1 MLEWLLATTKTTA
14 KTAANGEW
22 RIASSEPLERL
33 RLLEWLP
40 ATTKTAT
47 TENSQPFDHSLLATL
62 KGGAMMVNGR
72 GFVVWLTGLSG
83 AGKTTIAHALAERL
97 RQAGYRVEIL
107 DGDAVRQHFSKGL
120 GFSKEDRIE
129 NIKRVAYVA
138 HLLARNG
145 VVVITALISPYR
157 EGRDYARQ
165 LIGDFVE
172 VYVQCPLQV
181 LIERDVKGLY
191 AKALKGE
198 IPNFTGI
205 SDPYEPPENPEVIVE
220 TDKET
225 VDESVDKI
233 WRALLA
239 LGYLPE
245 EVLSEPVLAQRC

>member
-1 MLEWLLATTKTTA
+1 MRNE
-14 KTAANGEW
+14 
-22 RIASSEPLERL
+22 
-33 RLLEWLP
+33 
-40 ATTKTAT
+40 
-47 TENSQPFDHSLLATL
+47 
-62 KGGAMMVNGR
+62 R

-97 RQAGYRVEIL
+97 RAVGYKVEIL
-107 DGDAVRQHFSKGL
+107 DGDVVRQHFSKGL

-129 NIKRVAYVA
+129 NIRRVAYVA

-145 VVVITALISPYR
+145 IVVITALISPYR

-172 VYVQCPLQV
+172 VYVQCPLNV

-191 AKALKGE
+191 AKALRGE

-205 SDPYEPPENPEVIVE
+205 SDPYEPPENPEVVVE

-225 VDESVDKI
+225 VQESVDKI
-233 WRALLA
+233 WRALTA
-239 LGYLPE
+239 LGYLNGAL
-245 EVLSEPVLAQRC
+245 VSDADWAVVKASG

>member
-1 MLEWLLATTKTTA
+1 LTDLAKQ
-14 KTAANGEW
+14 
-22 RIASSEPLERL
+22 RL
-33 RLLEWLP
+33 
-40 ATTKTAT
+40 
-47 TENSQPFDHSLLATL
+47 Q
-62 KGGAMMVNGR
+62 GGAAMKGER

-97 RQAGYRVEIL
+97 KSAGYKVEIL
-107 DGDAVRQHFSKGL
+107 DGDVVRQHFSKGL

-145 VVVITALISPYR
+145 VVVIVALISPYR
-157 EGRDYARQ
+157 EGRNYARQ

-172 VYVQCPLQV
+172 VYVKCPLNV

-191 AKALKGE
+191 AKALRCE
-198 IPNFTGI
+198 IQNFTGI
-205 SDPYEPPENPEVIVE
+205 SDPYEPPENPEVIIE

-233 WRALLA
+233 WQALIES
-239 LGYLPE
+239 GYIPAPE
-245 EVLSEPVLAQRC
+245 RVEVAT

>member
-1 MLEWLLATTKTTA
+1 MK
-14 KTAANGEW
+14 GE
-22 RIASSEPLERL
+22 
-33 RLLEWLP
+33 
-40 ATTKTAT
+40 
-47 TENSQPFDHSLLATL
+47 
-62 KGGAMMVNGR
+62 R

-97 RQAGYRVEIL
+97 KAAGYKVEIL
-107 DGDAVRQHFSKGL
+107 DGDVVRQHFSKGL

-145 VVVITALISPYR
+145 VVVIVALISPYR
-157 EGRDYARQ
+157 EGRNYARQ

-172 VYVQCPLQV
+172 VYVKCPLNV

-191 AKALKGE
+191 AKALRGE
-198 IPNFTGI
+198 IQNFTGI
-205 SDPYEPPENPEVIVE
+205 SDPYEPPENPEVVVE

-233 WRALLA
+233 WQALIES
-239 LGYLPE
+239 GYIPAPE
-245 EVLSEPVLAQRC
+245 RVEVAT

>member
-1 MLEWLLATTKTTA
+1 MK
-14 KTAANGEW
+14 GE
-22 RIASSEPLERL
+22 
-33 RLLEWLP
+33 
-40 ATTKTAT
+40 
-47 TENSQPFDHSLLATL
+47 
-62 KGGAMMVNGR
+62 R

-97 RQAGYRVEIL
+97 KAAGYKVEIL
-107 DGDAVRQHFSKGL
+107 DGDIVRQHFSKGL

-145 VVVITALISPYR
+145 VVVIVALISPYR
-157 EGRDYARQ
+157 EGRNYARQ

-172 VYVQCPLQV
+172 VYVKCPLNV

-191 AKALKGE
+191 AKALRGE
-198 IPNFTGI
+198 IQNFTGI
-205 SDPYEPPENPEVIVE
+205 SDPYEPPENPEVVVE

-233 WRALLA
+233 WQALIES
-239 LGYLPE
+239 GYIPAPE
-245 EVLSEPVLAQRC
+245 RVEVAT

>member
-1 MLEWLLATTKTTA
+1 MK
-14 KTAANGEW
+14 GE
-22 RIASSEPLERL
+22 
-33 RLLEWLP
+33 
-40 ATTKTAT
+40 
-47 TENSQPFDHSLLATL
+47 
-62 KGGAMMVNGR
+62 R

-97 RQAGYRVEIL
+97 KSAGYKVEIL
-107 DGDAVRQHFSKGL
+107 DGDVVRQHFSKGL

-145 VVVITALISPYR
+145 VVVIVALISPYR
-157 EGRDYARQ
+157 EGRNYARQ

-172 VYVQCPLQV
+172 VYVKCPLNV

-191 AKALKGE
+191 AKALRGE
-198 IPNFTGI
+198 IQNFTGI
-205 SDPYEPPENPEVIVE
+205 SDPYEPPENPEVVVE

-233 WRALLA
+233 WQALIES
-239 LGYLPE
+239 GYILVPE
-245 EVLSEPVLAQRC
+245 RVEVAT

>member
-1 MLEWLLATTKTTA
+1 LTDLAKQ
-14 KTAANGEW
+14 
-22 RIASSEPLERL
+22 RL
-33 RLLEWLP
+33 
-40 ATTKTAT
+40 
-47 TENSQPFDHSLLATL
+47 Q
-62 KGGAMMVNGR
+62 GGAAMKGER

-97 RQAGYRVEIL
+97 KSAGYKVEIL
-107 DGDAVRQHFSKGL
+107 DGDVVRQHFSKGL

-145 VVVITALISPYR
+145 VVVIVALISPYR
-157 EGRDYARQ
+157 EGRNYARQ

-172 VYVQCPLQV
+172 VYVKCPLNV

-191 AKALKGE
+191 AKALRGE
-198 IPNFTGI
+198 IQNFTGI
-205 SDPYEPPENPEVIVE
+205 SDPYEPPESPEVVVE

-233 WRALLA
+233 WQALIES
-239 LGYLPE
+239 GYIPVPE
-245 EVLSEPVLAQRC
+245 RVEVAT